1 MGVEIPP
8 FKNKITN
15 MKNTNNNIKKQ
26 IEVLDI
32 ELTGI
37 VAITRKPNLLYRE
50 MYENRISV
58 LIAKKNELMK
68 LIGA

>member
-1 MGVEIPP
+1 
-8 FKNKITN
+8 

>member
-1 MGVEIPP
+1 
-8 FKNKITN
+8 

-58 LIAKKNELMK
+58 LIAKKNELIK